1 MARNLAF
8 TVGDVVSCT
17 DRPDGLPHLC
27 TVIKV
32 MPVEHAIR
40 SYHVRDN
47 TEAFE
52 RAVEESTLTL
62 HPPSTEE
69 GVLGL

>member
-1 MARNLAF
+1 MTRTLPF

-17 DRPDGLPHLC
+17 DRAVGPSHRC
-27 TVIKV
+27 TVIRV

-40 SYHVRDN
+40 RYHVRDE

-52 RAVEESTLTL
+52 RAVEESALTL
-62 HPPSTEE
+62 LPRLTTES
-69 GVLGL
+69 VFRL